1 MYPLYLNDGR
11 QTKFSGMICYESV
24 YPNYVREFVKRGAE
38 SLIILTNDSW
48 WGNTSGAY
56 QHASFASLRA
66 VETRRWVVQCAN
78 GGISMVVDPTGKR
91 QRSTEL
97 YTRTKFI
104 ADIGLLSD
112 KTFYVKNGDVAA
124 QLCCAISIMILLA
137 TILKINTS
145 KRN

>member
-1 MYPLYLNDGR
+1 
-11 QTKFSGMICYESV
+11 MICYESV

-38 SLIILTNDSW
+38 FLVIITNDSW

-78 GGISMVVDPTGKR
+78 GGISLIVDPTGKR
-91 QRSTEL
+91 QTTTDL

-104 ADIGLLSD
+104 ADISSLSD
-112 KTFYVKNGDVAA
+112 KTFYVQYGDVVA
-124 QLCCAISIMILLA
+124 QLCLAISILMLMTA
-137 TILKINTS
+137 FLK
-145 KRN
+145 K